1 MPEMNPNGSETP
13 TGRTP
18 SFGMLLSAIVTLQLT
33 ASFAYPLAKYGLEII
48 EPLTFA
54 FYRFGLASAILLVLA
69 RSRNHTV
76 PVARR
81 DWPRIVLLGILIIPL
96 NQTLF
101 LVGQSMTAAGHGAFL
116 FATTP
121 IWIFILALIHLK
133 ETFLWRRA
141 VGIAMALV
149 GVTTIMS
156 AGALNVGMEYLLGDV
171 IIVISVIAWAYY
183 TVLGK
188 PLVLKYGALRMTA
201 YALAC
206 GSAIY
211 FPFGLYHAVRFD
223 YSQTTPAAWATV
235 AYMAIGL
242 SLVVYV
248 LWFWVLKYMDA
259 SRIAVY
265 HNMQPVVATTVAIL
279 WLGEQAGLAFIVGG
293 AVILAGL
300 VVTET

>member
-1 MPEMNPNGSETP
+1 MC
-13 TGRTP
+13 
-18 SFGMLLSAIVTLQLT
+18 I
-33 ASFAYPLAKYGLEII
+33 
-48 EPLTFA
+48 
-54 FYRFGLASAILLVLA
+54 
-69 RSRNHTV
+69 
-76 PVARR
+76 R
-81 DWPRIVLLGILIIPL
+81 DR
-96 NQTLF
+96 
-101 LVGQSMTAAGHGAFL
+101 
-116 FATTP
+116 
-121 IWIFILALIHLK
+121 
-133 ETFLWRRA
+133 
-141 VGIAMALV
+141 
-149 GVTTIMS
+149 
-156 AGALNVGMEYLLGDV
+156 
-171 IIVISVIAWAYY
+171 YY